1 MGVSRSSQMLDS
13 ANQCSHVHV
22 YERLY
27 LPWLWPCVAVWTWD
41 RTIRY
46 GRIIYISILP
56 RVRNGT
62 KAIVTY
68 DSSSEMLR
76 LDVTKFFQDKP
87 AEPGLFYY
95 VYTPGSLR
103 GYESHPFTVC
113 SWANAEPDSDLET
126 PTPASDEFKKEEL
139 RIKNTSISSASLSNN
154 INHSFL
160 IRPYGGYTQRLRNGV
175 TSKSSLESGQT
186 GEQREETVFLE
197 GPYGNRLDLSQYS
210 NVLVIAGGSGI
221 TAAIS
226 HTYHL
231 LSTGKTAIQIS
242 WAVPQRHLVD
252 DICRNELA
260 AVMKHPRFGMDVH
273 ITSGPDRKPEASI
286 EEPYTVTYGCPDVY
300 EIMRDARDKCERD
313 LAIVTCG
320 TPAMADACRAAVVRL
335 LKEGGSEVGYHN
347 ESMMW

>member
-1 MGVSRSSQMLDS
+1 MIDS
-13 ANQCSHVHV
+13 ANECSHVRV
-22 YERLY
+22 YDTVY
-27 LPWLWPCVAVWTWD
+27 LPWLWPCVAVWVWD
-41 RTIRY
+41 RAIRY
-46 GRIIYISILP
+46 GRIIYVSILP
-56 RVRNGT
+56 RIRKGT
-62 KAIVTY
+62 KAVVTY

-76 LDVTKFFQDKP
+76 LDVTKFFQGKP

-113 SWANAEPDSDLET
+113 SWASADPDSDLDS
-126 PTPASDEFKKEEL
+126 PRPDSDELKKEEL
-139 RIKNTSISSASLSNN
+139 RVKNTSISSASPTNN

-175 TSKSSLESGQT
+175 ASKSSLESGQT

-197 GPYGNRLDLSQYS
+197 GPYGVKLDLSHYS
-210 NVLVIAGGSGI
+210 NVLVVAGGSGI

-226 HTYHL
+226 HAYHL
-231 LSTGKTAIQIS
+231 LSTGKTSIQVS
-242 WAVPQRHLVD
+242 WAVPQRPLVD

-260 AVMKHPRFGMDVH
+260 AVMRHPRLSMDVH
-273 ITSGPDRKPEASI
+273 ITSGPDRKSDHTVD
-286 EEPYTVTYGCPDVY
+286 EPFTITYGRPNVY
-300 EIMRDARDKCERD
+300 EIMRDAREKCERD

-335 LKEGGSEVGYHN
+335 LREPGLDVGYYN